1 MLNPTQLTLD
11 ATIMQSNTVGNIVRI
26 LKDAKATGNKTII
39 INALDFIFKKREE
52 SVNKY
57 SRQAPNKGK
66 NRTTVDSRIKFIEKS
81 KDDS

>member
-39 INALDFIFKKREE
+39 INALEVI
-52 SVNKY
+52 N
-57 SRQAPNKGK
+57 G
-66 NRTTVDSRIKFIEKS
+66 
-81 KDDS
+81 